1 MNRSFAL
8 IEIKSEQL
16 DYLNVMQ
23 KVETCHSQKEL
34 ADEVGFSVGK
44 VNYIIKSLLHK
55 GFIKVEK
62 FVTSP
67 NKRAYKYLLT
77 SVGLKNKI
85 LLTEK
90 YIAIKKQEYEKLQE
104 SLHLDKQRGDTHE

>member
-1 MNRSFAL
+1 MNWSFNL
-8 IEIKSEQL
+8 TEIKTEQIDHL
-16 DYLNVMQ
+16 HVMQ

-44 VNYIIKSLLHK
+44 VNYIIKALLAK
-55 GFIKVEK
+55 GFIKAEN
-62 FVTSP
+62 FVKSS

-77 SVGLKNKI
+77 SDGLKNKI

-90 YIAIKKQEYEKLQE
+90 YIAIKKQEYEMLQE
-104 SLHLDKQRGDTHE
+104 SLDLDKQRKNVE